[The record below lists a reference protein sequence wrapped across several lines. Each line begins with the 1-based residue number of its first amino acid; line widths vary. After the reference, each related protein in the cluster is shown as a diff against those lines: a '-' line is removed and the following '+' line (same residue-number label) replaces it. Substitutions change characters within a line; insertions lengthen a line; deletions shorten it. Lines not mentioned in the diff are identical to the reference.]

1 MSDNANYDLSNN
13 IGDDT
18 DTTSTKP
25 ISHSEI
31 QDKSVKDSIANNQN
45 ITAQVQARQISE
57 PKVENQANMNKS
69 NTATNSAN
77 DFTQV
82 QDLPLGTPQGQQTIM
97 PNNPLNTNSNN
108 APNSGTGVNSQAQ
121 SQHNSAPIKS
131 TAFNQRDDIN
141 NPHTADTDGNE
152 ETHFGYKTVNKAEK
166 QARVADVFTS
176 VAKKYDIMND
186 LMSFGIHRLWKRFA
200 ISLSGVRA
208 GQHVLDIAGGTG
220 DLAKVFSREV
230 GRNGH
235 VVLSDINAA
244 MLEVGRERLIN
255 AGCNN
260 VDFVLANA
268 ETLAPFDDESFDL
281 LTISFGLRNVTDKDA
296 ALRSMYRVLKPG
308 GRLLILEFSKPIF
321 EPLSKAYDLY
331 SFTALP
337 MMGKLVA
344 NDAESYQYLAESIRM
359 HPDQQT
365 LKQMMEQ
372 AGFVNC
378 DYHNLTAGIV
388 AVHRG
393 FKA

>member
-1 MSDNANYDLSNN
+1 M
-13 IGDDT
+13 T
-18 DTTSTKP
+18 DTLKENNHKSTAN
-25 ISHSEI
+25 SHI
-31 QDKSVKDSIANNQN
+31 QDKLVKDSIDSSKN
-45 ITAQVQARQISE
+45 ISAKAQARQN
-57 PKVENQANMNKS
+57 P
-69 NTATNSAN
+69 TNSQVTENINNN

-82 QDLPLGTPQGQQTIM
+82 QDLPTGTPQGQQTTM
-97 PNNPLNTNSNN
+97 SDKHNNTDNTS
-108 APNSGTGVNSQAQ
+108 AQ
-121 SQHNSAPIKS
+121 TVKMQKAQ

-141 NPHTADTDGNE
+141 NPHTLDTDGAE

-268 ETLAPFDDESFDL
+268 ETLAPFEDESFDL

-337 MMGKLVA
+337 LMGKIVA
-344 NDAESYQYLAESIRM
+344 NDSESYQYLAESIRM

-365 LKQMMEQ
+365 LKQMMQQ
-372 AGFVNC
+372 AGFENC